1 MFDSNEPFSDQ
12 IHLLSTASPAPRSDD
27 IRAANGPAG
36 PSRKLESFESLFKG
50 GLARLG
56 VLGVMLGRADSLRKP
71 MARNSRLSVCL
82 LIAMR
87 NSSNTQCARSIQ
99 FLLIVHPQMD

>member
-56 VLGVMLGRADSLRKP
+56 VLGVMLGAGRQLAQAHGAQFAAQRLLAD
-71 MARNSRLSVCL
+71 RNAKFLEHPVRQ
-82 LIAMR
+82 IDI
-87 NSSNTQCARSIQ
+87 SSS
-99 FLLIVHPQMD
+99 